1 MGCQDRPGELKTNA
15 LTVTNCPRLG
25 TGDSDVGGNRY
36 TNWNLWH
43 QGRDNFESDLEVA
56 AMASLRLRHAAAH
69 HFFFIDG
76 KPNRSG
82 RPLLKVDTLEPQS
95 A

>member
-56 AMASLRLRHAAAH
+56 AMASLRLRPILSDSVLQIE
-69 HFFFIDG
+69 FGF
-76 KPNRSG
+76 K
-82 RPLLKVDTLEPQS
+82 L
-95 A
+95 